1 MKHILSFLT
10 IFVLSGCSLP
20 TTTIDTPA
28 PPFLSFATAS
38 LSVID
43 VGRLPAAVDTMIA
56 VAATARGTNVT
67 AVTAVITAPD
77 GAFVSY
83 TLLDNGTGPDQK
95 ANDGIYTANIPLHLT
110 TSAVGQYSIQIQA
123 SGDEGLSSNIIA
135 LPVSIISSN
144 NRPPRI
150 SQMIAPDTVYVP
162 TGSTPNYIK
171 VSIAVA
177 DSDGLASIASVTFT
191 SYRPDGSRIGT
202 YPLLD
207 DGSAAAG
214 PVFSGVTS
222 GDAVAGDGRYTL
234 SLPLTS
240 KTNAYVDF
248 VFSAK
253 DKSGAI
259 SNSLTKRIYIQ

>member
-1 MKHILSFLT
+1 MIV
-10 IFVLSGCSLP
+10 VLAGCSLP
-20 TTTIDTPA
+20 TTTVDSPA

-67 AVTAVITAPD
+67 SVTAVITAPD
-77 GAFVSY
+77 GATAVYS
-83 TLLDNGTGPDQK
+83 LLDTGTGADLK
-95 ANDGIYTANIPLHLT
+95 ANDGIYSGNIPLHLT
-110 TSAVGQYSIQIQA
+110 TSAVGKYSIQIQA
-123 SGDEGLSSNIIA
+123 SGDEGLVSNILS

-150 SQMIAPDTVYVP
+150 SQLIAPDTVFLP

-171 VSIAVA
+171 VSVMVA
-177 DSDGLASIASVTFT
+177 DSDGLASIDAVTLT
-191 SYRPDGSRIGT
+191 SYRPDGG
-202 YPLLD
+202 YVVMLPLYD
-207 DGSAAAG
+207 DGSAAVLPLFG
-214 PVFSGVTS
+214 MPS
-222 GDAVAGDGRYTL
+222 GDDIAGDGRYTL
-234 SLPLTS
+234 RIPVT
-240 KTNAYVDF
+240 TAVTAYYDF

-259 SNSLTKRIYIQ
+259 SNSLTKRIYIK